1 MKRDFTTDTK
11 NELIQLIKETQES
24 EWVSSGWMDWVD
36 DLLTSD
42 VRESWQ
48 TLEEYRAKM
57 VDKNNIAVNDIENIW
72 GRVTNFDGV
81 YGQRL
86 AALGELAGIYLEKL
100 TLIREKIRPEA
111 IISTLQGSPDL
122 LRFELQELTDKI
134 SLTMDNLK
142 RKRTACEFEKLL
154 VRDAAGNIT
163 DYNWEKLGNILE
175 KSADGITDEQYMALI
190 MVVDAMEAN
199 DIEKFANMAYIS
211 AEGFISRI
219 SPVFIELE
227 KRYWDFTQNAALV
240 TLWNPESQ
248 LDYDK
253 KEIINQLS
261 KAQILKLISK
271 MEEVTPLIEIFGK
284 HVELSSESE
293 NGLLTY
299 KLTLTESDRNAVS
312 SSAAFEEISKALAG
326 ENVSKLTFKIFP
338 WGTAEFSEFNLDQY
352 AQMTLEGMKQSS
364 KEVAVN
370 DLVDF
375 MISTGIDKVDSTGL
389 ASLIAGQFKNQLDN
403 YEKTVTID
411 GSINAI
417 DAGNYINAFGISTG
431 IIATEGFATN
441 KMAFVSSVINEKDL
455 MVRLEVYN
463 QSHTDINKGQV
474 LSGLE
479 NGGTGLEEYV
489 DWYYKEGGSGEIEE
503 YWGKLAQIKELYQ
516 YEQGIKPLP
525 DVKDLSQNQIEELI
539 KKEAD
544 PTYEIDD
551 SIMGAN

>member
-175 KSADGITDEQYMALI
+175 KSADDITDEQYMALI

-293 NGLLTY
+293 NGLITY

-312 SSAAFEEISKALAG
+312 SSAAFEEISKSLSG

-338 WGTAEFSEFNLDQY
+338 WGTAKFSEFNLDQY

-411 GSINAI
+411 GSIDVIA
-417 DAGNYINAFGISTG
+417 AGNYID
-431 IIATEGFATN
+431 
-441 KMAFVSSVINEKDL
+441 AFVSSVMNEKDL

-463 QSHTDINKGQV
+463 QSHADINKGQV

-479 NGGTGLEEYV
+479 NGGAGLEEYV

-503 YWGKLAQIKELYQ
+503 YWKDLQKIAIEYGRIY
-516 YEQGIKPLP
+516 P
-525 DVKDLSQNQIEELI
+525 DFTSDSVQDLSQKQIEELM

-544 PTYEIDD
+544 PTYKIDN
-551 SIMGAN
+551 SVMGVN